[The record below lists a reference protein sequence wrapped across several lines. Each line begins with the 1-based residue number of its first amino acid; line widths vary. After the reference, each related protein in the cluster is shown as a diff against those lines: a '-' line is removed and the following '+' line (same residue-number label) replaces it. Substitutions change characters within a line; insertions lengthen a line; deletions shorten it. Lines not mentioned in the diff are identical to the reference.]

1 MNGIHRGIV
10 SAAKSCCLAPAD
22 NFTNLAFNPSNV
34 FPCSL
39 IFPSVMVCTLCK
51 SSNNAD
57 VSYYGFSVSKVYSLL
72 QILFN
77 KLFCWRAYW
86 IFWLIDFNSHPLCF
100 RFAGILKSASIS
112 RHRSMQDRKVELSS
126 SSLCNSSSTTAILE
140 TADLAS
146 SSFKAGLFCFNL
158 MSGCN
163 SSDSILDNLSIIPL
177 SQISDSYMCSLMVS
191 TAIC

>member
-1 MNGIHRGIV
+1 MLDRSPPSCSAPVCKLALSVMNGIHRGIV

-126 SSLCNSSSTTAILE
+126 SSLCNSS
-140 TADLAS
+140 
-146 SSFKAGLFCFNL
+146 
-158 MSGCN
+158 
-163 SSDSILDNLSIIPL
+163 DSILDNLSIIPL